1 MPDDLYLMNVS
12 LNFALLEYLVGAVLY
27 AVSASWKKNLFL
39 FARCFLFLGFLS
51 HTVSMGFRWIRA
63 GHAPLTNTHE
73 SMVFLA
79 WSIVLLYL
87 VFERVYRLRE
97 LGLWISL
104 FALSVLAYATS
115 FDKTIH
121 PIMPALQSNWLVF
134 HVMFCMLGYGSF
146 AIAFITSL
154 GTLFL
159 QRTKRKGNL
168 LQQLDFLSYKAI
180 VFGFFFLALGIIT
193 GAVWGNRS
201 WGRYW
206 GWDSKETWAL
216 ITWFIYGLYLHLRAT
231 RKWRAVSLAWVSV
244 IGFLSVVFTYLGV
257 NYLLSGLHSYA

>member
-1 MPDDLYLMNVS
+1 MSFYFNL
-12 LNFALLEYLVGAVLY
+12 ALLGYCLGAVLY
-27 AVSASWKKNLFL
+27 AAAIFGKKNILL
-39 FARCFLFLGFLS
+39 FARGFLFLGFLS
-51 HTVSMGFRWIRA
+51 HTISIGLRWFQA

-87 VFERVYRLRE
+87 VFERVYRLQ
-97 LGLWISL
+97 GFGFWISL
-104 FALSVLAYATS
+104 FTVSVLAYAIF
-115 FDKTIH
+115 FDRMIH
-121 PIMPALQSNWLVF
+121 PIMPALQSNWLMF
-134 HVMFCMLGYGSF
+134 HVALCMLGYGSF
-146 AIAFITSL
+146 AVAFITSL

-159 QRTKRKGNL
+159 KRMKRKDTP

-180 VFGFFFLALGIIT
+180 VFGFFFLALGIVT
-193 GAVWGNRS
+193 GAVWGNDA

-206 GWDSKETWAL
+206 GWDPKETWAL

-231 RKWRAVSLAWVSV
+231 RKWKPEPLAWVSV
-244 IGFLSVVFTYLGV
+244 VGFFAVVFTYLGV